1 MKKPVKKSEA
11 DPIDQLAKDLAAEH
25 TLEKARGRD
34 ETLDQEDIVDET
46 GGGEGFV
53 PEFEKVDAHERNMQ
67 HLETLAVEAEFESG
81 TLVGDI
87 RDFML
92 QLYKERSKNWSQC
105 SAGEQ
110 RDIVAMATTVAKKV
124 VKKVTRVV
132 AEQDNNS
139 VHATLKG
146 YSAGDGFDIKLKAN
160 SDEETALEL
169 YRMQGHEVI
178 IISADARKFEGQRKD
193 TEIDEDQAPLPF
205 SDPKPAEPQQS
216 DGTETDLADA
226 AGEVEEN
233 SDAPAETIPE
243 GEKPE
248 QSSAS
253 TAEETGEDYTPIDDD
268 GEPITKEQE
277 EEWAQVKFVTRN
289 EPEFPELN
297 DSWANPETGEVL
309 YWHGAKQWQ
318 TDEFVVAEENNEAE

>member
-1 MKKPVKKSEA
+1 MASKKKDVDPV
-11 DPIDQLAKDLAAEH
+11 DQLGKDLAAEH
-25 TLEKARGRD
+25 TLAKASGRD
-34 ETLDQEDIVDET
+34 ETLDQEDIVDDTKKSET
-46 GGGEGFV
+46 VDELAD
-53 PEFEKVDAHERNMQ
+53 KLDAHERNMQ
-67 HLETLAVEAEFESG
+67 HLEELAVNAEFESG

-110 RDIVAMATTVAKKV
+110 RDLVAMATTVAKKV
-124 VKKVTRVV
+124 IKKVALVV
-132 AEQDNNS
+132 AGQDNNS

-193 TEIDEDQAPLPF
+193 ADIEEDQAPLPF
-205 SDPKPAEPQQS
+205 SDPKPEPQQS

-226 AGEVEEN
+226 AGDVDEN
-233 SDAPAETIPE
+233 SDAQAETIPE

-248 QSSAS
+248 QSSALPVYES
-253 TAEETGEDYTPIDDD
+253 GEPYQPVDDD

-277 EEWAQVKFVTRN
+277 DEWASIKYVTRN

-297 DSWANPETGEVL
+297 DTWANPETGEVL